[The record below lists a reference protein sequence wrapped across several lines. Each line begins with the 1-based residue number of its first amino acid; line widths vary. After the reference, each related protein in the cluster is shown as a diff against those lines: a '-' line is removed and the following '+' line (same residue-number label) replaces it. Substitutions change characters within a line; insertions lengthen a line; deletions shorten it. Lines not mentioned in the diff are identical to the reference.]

1 MNIYQN
7 ITCISSSEQL
17 LMSLKDADISIPLK
31 GNAFHFELKLSYI
44 ETNKKT
50 FYTYIKEGLRLNLEI
65 AIDYTLSNGEPSKP
79 NSLHYLNKDSSILN
93 DYELAMKSCASILNH
108 YDYDQMYPVY
118 GFGGITK
125 RSGKDVSMCFNVN
138 LNEDDPYVKGLDEVF
153 NIYRNSLIKL
163 N

>member
-1 MNIYQN
+1 
-7 ITCISSSEQL
+7 
-17 LMSLKDADISIPLK
+17 MSLKDADISIPLK
-31 GNAFHFELKLSYI
+31 GNAFQFELKLSYI

-50 FYTYIKEGLRLNLEI
+50 FYNYIKKGLRLNLEI

-138 LNEDDPYVKGLDEVF
+138 LNEDDPYVQGLDEVF